1 MPTLCERLLRKKRYD
16 GGSHLVSPL
25 KRCLSVWDVTLL
37 AIGQMFGSGAYVLT
51 GSVVRNNTG
60 PSVVLSFLLAAFA
73 ALLSAC
79 SYAEFGARFPRAG
92 SSYTYAYISM
102 GELCAFLIGWS
113 LPLEYMIGNAA
124 VARSWTAYLDTLLD
138 GRIHNFTVETIGN
151 IPIDS
156 AFLSKYPDILATIL
170 ILLVA
175 VVGMLSNKVSSSL
188 NSIFVVFN
196 ISVVIFIIISGIR
209 FADFSL
215 WFDPHKTIPIATF
228 ISLGT
233 VTLLYVFMSG
243 VLTLMVPYNQVDPTA
258 AYAVAFAQK
267 GADITKVI
275 ISCGALVGM
284 MNNLLAGTFALPR
297 CVYAMAADGL
307 LFSFLAK
314 VNKTTKVPV
323 IATIIFSAINAL
335 MALVFDIEAL
345 IEFLSIGTLSAYS
358 FVTASVL
365 ILRYQPAPIDNDPA
379 RLDNGGELSRWVP
392 FRNFW
397 ESLPAGGSMS
407 IAIIILSIG
416 FFGASISIV
425 NGLNNPFLWAV
436 LIFGAFLVII
446 SFIFILGHNENS
458 LELSYKVP
466 FLPYLPCFSLGLN
479 IFMMVSLSIYTW
491 YRMIVWTMIGVI
503 IYALYGIRHSKE
515 SHRGIAD
522 VVMRSNTS
530 INKIRNINT

>member
-138 GRIHNFTVETIGN
+138 GRIHNFTIETIGN

-156 AFLSKYPDILATIL
+156 AFFSKYPDILAMIL

-175 VVGMLSNKVSSSL
+175 VVIMLSNKVSSSL

-209 FADFSL
+209 FVDFSL
-215 WFDPHKTIPIATF
+215 WFGTTSSGASKFFPFGFSGMVSGASICFFSFVGFEILGTAGEEAKDPHKTIPIATF

-307 LFSFLAK
+307 LFSFLAR
-314 VNKTTKVPV
+314 VNKTTKASTTLFYGLYSYSVPPW
-323 IATIIFSAINAL
+323 S
-335 MALVFDIEAL
+335 
-345 IEFLSIGTLSAYS
+345 
-358 FVTASVL
+358 
-365 ILRYQPAPIDNDPA
+365 
-379 RLDNGGELSRWVP
+379 
-392 FRNFW
+392 
-397 ESLPAGGSMS
+397 
-407 IAIIILSIG
+407 
-416 FFGASISIV
+416 
-425 NGLNNPFLWAV
+425 
-436 LIFGAFLVII
+436 
-446 SFIFILGHNENS
+446 
-458 LELSYKVP
+458 
-466 FLPYLPCFSLGLN
+466 
-479 IFMMVSLSIYTW
+479 
-491 YRMIVWTMIGVI
+491 
-503 IYALYGIRHSKE
+503 
-515 SHRGIAD
+515 
-522 VVMRSNTS
+522 
-530 INKIRNINT
+530 